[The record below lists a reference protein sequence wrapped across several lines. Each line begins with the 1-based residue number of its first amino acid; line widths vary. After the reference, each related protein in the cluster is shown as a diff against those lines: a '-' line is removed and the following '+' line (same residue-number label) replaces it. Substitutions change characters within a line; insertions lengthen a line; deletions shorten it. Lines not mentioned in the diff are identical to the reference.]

1 VAASLIE
8 LKADSAGD
16 VRRAALDCIAAGCR
30 AVAAQLASNAG
41 GGVVD
46 SEFKYRTV
54 DPLST
59 TLAILQH
66 AISVAATML
75 TVEVLIC

>member
-1 VAASLIE
+1 
-8 LKADSAGD
+8 
-16 VRRAALDCIAAGCR
+16 
-30 AVAAQLASNAG
+30 VAAQLTANAG
-41 GGVVD
+41 GSVAE
-46 SEFKYRTV
+46 SEFKYRSV

-59 TLAILQH
+59 TLAILQR

>member
-1 VAASLIE
+1 VE
-8 LKADSAGD
+8 
-16 VRRAALDCIAAGCR
+16 
-30 AVAAQLASNAG
+30 
-41 GGVVD
+41 
-46 SEFKYRTV
+46 SEFKYQTV

-59 TLAILQH
+59 TVAILQH

>member
-1 VAASLIE
+1 
-8 LKADSAGD
+8 
-16 VRRAALDCIAAGCR
+16 
-30 AVAAQLASNAG
+30 VAAQLASNAG